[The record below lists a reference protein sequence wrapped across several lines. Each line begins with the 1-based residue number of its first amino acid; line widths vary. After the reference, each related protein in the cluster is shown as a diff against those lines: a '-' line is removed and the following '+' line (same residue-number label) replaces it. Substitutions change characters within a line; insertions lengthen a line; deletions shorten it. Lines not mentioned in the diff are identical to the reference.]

1 MGTNLALN
9 AAWNVANYLLE
20 TGLFAK
26 AIEFY
31 EECFVLLRICIT
43 SGLERTIRRRPR
55 EVERQLYM
63 GLANAYSQT
72 GNPKKA
78 KELCEKYLEINKN
91 SGIERRESNCY
102 VFIGRMH
109 FYLGQ
114 CKESL
119 AFHEKALELRK
130 KIKDKKKVATSCCAI
145 SSLYYNLC
153 QYDDALK
160 YAQEALEISEEIK
173 DREMEGVAYANLS
186 NV

>member
-1 MGTNLALN
+1 
-9 AAWNVANYLLE
+9 
-20 TGLFAK
+20 
-26 AIEFY
+26 
-31 EECFVLLRICIT
+31 
-43 SGLERTIRRRPR
+43 
-55 EVERQLYM
+55 
-63 GLANAYSQT
+63 
-72 GNPKKA
+72 
-78 KELCEKYLEINKN
+78 
-91 SGIERRESNCY
+91 
-102 VFIGRMH
+102 MH

-130 KIKDKKKVATSCCAI
+130 KIKDKKKVATSSCAI
-145 SSLYYNLC
+145 SSLCYNLC

>member
-1 MGTNLALN
+1 MEPNLASY
-9 AAWNVANYLLE
+9 AAWNVADYLLE

-43 SGLERTIRRRPR
+43 SGLERTIQRRPR
-55 EVERQLYM
+55 EVERQLYI
-63 GLANAYSQT
+63 GLANTYSQT

-78 KELCEKYLEINKN
+78 KELCEKCLEINKN

-102 VFIGRMH
+102 EFIGRMH

-153 QYDDALK
+153 QYDEVLNTHKRLLK
-160 YAQEALEISEEIK
+160 SVKNIRSGNGGSHLH
-173 DREMEGVAYANLS
+173 
-186 NV
+186 

>member
-9 AAWNVANYLLE
+9 AAWNVADYLLE

-43 SGLERTIRRRPR
+43 SGLERTIQKRPR
-55 EVERQLYM
+55 EFERQLYM
-63 GLANAYSQT
+63 GLAKAYSHT
-72 GNPKKA
+72 GDPKKA
-78 KELCEKYLEINKN
+78 KEICEKCLEINKT
-91 SGIERRESNCY
+91 SGIERRQSNCFE
-102 VFIGRMH
+102 FIGRMH
-109 FYLGQ
+109 LYLGQ

-119 AFHEKALELRK
+119 AFHELRK

-145 SSLYYNLC
+145 SSLYYNLW

-160 YAQEALEISEEIK
+160 YAQEALKISEEIK

>member
-1 MGTNLALN
+1 MEPNLASY
-9 AAWNVANYLLE
+9 AAWNVADYLLE

-43 SGLERTIRRRPR
+43 SGLERLIQRRPR

-78 KELCEKYLEINKN
+78 KELCEKCLESNKN

-102 VFIGRMH
+102 EFIGRMH

-114 CKESL
+114 YKESL
-119 AFHEKALELRK
+119 AFQALELKK

-153 QYDDALK
+153 QYD
-160 YAQEALEISEEIK
+160 EALNTHKRLLKSVKNIRS
-173 DREMEGVAYANLS
+173 GNGGSHLH
-186 NV
+186 